1 MTTTLS
7 AQNVTKDVA
16 ARFPDTI
23 VEASGGAILVKS
35 PALLDVAAF
44 LKTAPGLELD
54 YLTLVTCVDYLDY
67 FEVVYLLSS
76 LQHNHTLTLKTRL
89 YDRDNPS
96 VASVVGL
103 WKGADFQEREVY
115 DMFGIK
121 FEGHPNMKRLFL
133 WEGFPGHPL
142 RKDYL

>member
-1 MTTTLS
+1 MTTLLS
-7 AQNVTKDVA
+7 AQNVSKELT
-16 ARFPDTI
+16 ARFPDTV

-35 PALLDVAAF
+35 QALLDVAAF
-44 LKTAPGLELD
+44 LKATPGLDLD
-54 YLTLVTCVDYLDY
+54 YLTLMTAVDYLDY
-67 FEVVYLLSS
+67 FEVVYLLTS
-76 LQHNHTLTLKTRL
+76 LQHNHSMTLKTRL

-103 WKGADFQEREVY
+103 WKGADYQEREVY